1 MTYALALASLIVF
14 AIGFRVAGIVPV
26 ASAAMA
32 RARSAVAVLAD
43 QSKSEDEKERAARD
57 AAIALF
63 GRFFVILA
71 LTVAAVLPSILLLY
85 VFVWAGLASQSAL
98 LDALISPWIVAAALL
113 IFLADYLIRR

>member
-1 MTYALALASLIVF
+1 MTYALVLGSLIVF

-26 ASAAMA
+26 ASAAML

-43 QSKSEDEKERAARD
+43 RTKSEDEKERAARA

-71 LTVAAVLPSILLLY
+71 LTGAAVLPSALLLY
-85 VFVWAGLASQSAL
+85 IFVWARLADQSAL
-98 LDALISPWIVAAALL
+98 LDALISPWIIAAALV
-113 IFLADYLIRR
+113 IFIGDYLIRR